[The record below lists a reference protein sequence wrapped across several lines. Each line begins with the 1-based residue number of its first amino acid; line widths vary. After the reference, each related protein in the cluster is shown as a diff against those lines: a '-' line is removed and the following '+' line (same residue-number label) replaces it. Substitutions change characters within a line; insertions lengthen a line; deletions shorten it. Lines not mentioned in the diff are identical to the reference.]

1 MTAAAPERAAPLLD
15 VHGLTKRYPTRQGEV
30 TACEDIGFRIAPG
43 GALALVGES
52 GAGKSTVVRLIAGL
66 EKPTSGQ
73 IRLHGQHTGDRPR
86 GRSARLARAAAVQ
99 IVHQDPYS
107 SLDPRQPIGDG
118 LAELLRLHAG
128 RLAGGLGERSARRD
142 RVTGLLDTVG
152 LPGLADARP
161 ARLSGG
167 QRQRVAIARALAL
180 EPEILLLDE
189 AVAALDVSVQAQ
201 ILNLLADLRERTG
214 TTLLFVTH
222 DLAVVRQ
229 LCQEAVVMRGGRVVE
244 AGPVGRVLTAPQH
257 PYTQALLDSVPR
269 PGWRPRR
276 ISPPV

>member
-1 MTAAAPERAAPLLD
+1 MTASEPLLA
-15 VHGLTKRYPTRQGEV
+15 VSGLTKRYPTRQGEI
-30 TACEDIGFRIAPG
+30 TACQDIGFQVPRG

-52 GAGKSTVVRLIAGL
+52 GAGKSTVVRLVAGL
-66 EKPTSGQ
+66 EEPSAGHVLLDG
-73 IRLHGQHTGDRPR
+73 RRTGGRPR
-86 GRSARLARAAAVQ
+86 GRAARLARAATVQ

-118 LAELLRLHAG
+118 LAELLHLHAD
-128 RLAGGLGERSARRD
+128 RLGGNLGDRSARRT
-142 RVTGLLDTVG
+142 RVTELLDTVG
-152 LPGLADARP
+152 LPGLTHARP

-167 QRQRVAIARALAL
+167 QRQRAAIARALAL
-180 EPEILLLDE
+180 EPDVLLLDE

-201 ILNLLADLRERTG
+201 ILNLLADLRQRTG

-229 LCQEAVVMRGGRVVE
+229 LCEDAVVMQQGRIVE
-244 AGPVGRVLTAPQH
+244 QGPVARIFADPQH
-257 PYTQALLDSVPR
+257 TYTRALLNSVPQ

-276 ISPPV
+276 TRQAA